1 MGSTGTPWGCS
12 TPAEG
17 EGLHGAGR
25 RLQHWAL
32 PALPFPTHRA
42 PPALCPR
49 LPNTGV
55 LRGTFLQPPLPPA
68 APTGAPA
75 VGTRG
80 CLSPEPRQVPLK
92 LLLLS
97 LEVLDVFHLGT
108 TRRHRGTSARGTG
121 SADPASWAGPTA
133 PIGLQ
138 PRRCSQT
145 RLPNPGGRKASPPPA
160 PSRGQPW
167 RGAGR
172 GRAARRTLHP
182 GPFAAG
188 DKPTRGARPNASTA
202 GRHRESAAA
211 IPARPTPRQRH
222 RPALSGR
229 GGRTDVTSTSTPTP
243 QPWEA
248 AQGQQVRR
256 G

>member
-1 MGSTGTPWGCS
+1 MGTACPAISHPQSTAGPL
-12 TPAEG
+12 PEAPQ
-17 EGLHGAGR
+17 HGGAQR
-25 RLQHWAL
+25 HLSA
-32 PALPFPTHRA
+32 A
-42 PPALCPR
+42 
-49 LPNTGV
+49 
-55 LRGTFLQPPLPPA
+55 PLPPA
-68 APTGAPA
+68 APTGAPT

-145 RLPNPGGRKASPPPA
+145 RLPKPGGRKASPPPA

-202 GRHRESAAA
+202 GRHRQSAAA